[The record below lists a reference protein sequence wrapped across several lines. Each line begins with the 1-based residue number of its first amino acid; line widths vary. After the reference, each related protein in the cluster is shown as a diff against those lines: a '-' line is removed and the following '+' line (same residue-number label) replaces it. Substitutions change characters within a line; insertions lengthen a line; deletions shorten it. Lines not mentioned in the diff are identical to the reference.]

1 MSARAAEAHRQ
12 LNGHLLEACAFKQE
26 HILVK
31 NQVKLRNCTLEPDAQ
46 WNWKFKKGFAFFF
59 PLMTPGRKARFWFCE
74 RNISHCLSESHFGFT
89 GGAAV

>member
-46 WNWKFKKGFAFFF
+46 WNWKFKKGFAFSS
-59 PLMTPGRKARFWFCE
+59 PDDAWKKSSVLV
-74 RNISHCLSESHFGFT
+74 L
-89 GGAAV
+89 